1 MAFRVRVLACD
12 EGGTMPKRHTGEGED
27 VSPAIEWE
35 DAPSGTRSFAL
46 IVDDPD
52 APAGTWTH
60 WLLWDIPGT
69 EHGLPEGFLPGS
81 LGTSGI
87 NDFGKEGYG
96 GPMPPSGHG
105 PHRYYFKLYALDTGR
120 LMLHVDS
127 TRAQLDKALR
137 GHDLAEVWTMAKYER
152 P

>member
-1 MAFRVRVLACD
+1 MAFRVKVLAWD
-12 EGGTMPKRHTGEGED
+12 EGGSIPMRHTGEGGD

-52 APAGTWTH
+52 APGGTWTH
-60 WLLWDIPGT
+60 WMLWDIPAS
-69 EHGLPEGFLPGS
+69 EHGLPEGFLPGRM
-81 LGTSGI
+81 GTSGL

-96 GPMPPSGHG
+96 GPMPPRGHG
-105 PHRYYFKLYALDTGR
+105 PHRYYFKLYALDTSR
-120 LMLHVDS
+120 LMLRVDS

-137 GHDLAEVWTMAKYER
+137 GHDLAEVWTVGRFER
-152 P
+152 A